1 MHGVPRPPPLA
12 AAGMPELG
20 ERVFLSFFAWLAAL
34 PWRRQLLAALG
45 LGLLSA
51 LALPPVHAVPVLL
64 VAIPGLLALACGQPD
79 WRRAAWIG
87 FAWGW
92 GHGVAGIWWVT
103 EAILK
108 DVEHFWWLV
117 PLAAPLLA
125 VALAAFV
132 VPPVLVARLLP

>member
-20 ERVFLSFFAWLAAL
+20 ERVFLSFFAWLEAL

-64 VAIPGLLALACGQPD
+64 LAIPGLLVLAGAQGEGHAG
-79 WRRAAWIG
+79 WRRAAWIA

-92 GHGVAGIWWVT
+92 GHAVAGIWW
-103 EAILK
+103 
-108 DVEHFWWLV
+108 
-117 PLAAPLLA
+117 
-125 VALAAFV
+125 
-132 VPPVLVARLLP
+132 